1 MPGKKIYAL
10 SSLLILSGCA
20 PVDVGFG
27 EAVRWD
33 VAQQVIDPDPGYD
46 SEIIEGGSGEHANRA
61 VDRYNRDQVKQP
73 VSIGTS
79 SITSSSSSSSSSS
92 SGPR

>member
-1 MPGKKIYAL
+1 MPGKKIYTL

-20 PVDVGFG
+20 PADVGLG

-33 VAQQVIDPDPGYD
+33 IAQQVIDPDPIYGG
-46 SEIIEGGSGEHANRA
+46 EIMEGGSGEHANAA
-61 VDRYNRDQVKQP
+61 VDRYNHDQVKQP
-73 VSIGTS
+73 VTIRTS
-79 SITSSSSSSSSSS
+79 STTSSSSSSS